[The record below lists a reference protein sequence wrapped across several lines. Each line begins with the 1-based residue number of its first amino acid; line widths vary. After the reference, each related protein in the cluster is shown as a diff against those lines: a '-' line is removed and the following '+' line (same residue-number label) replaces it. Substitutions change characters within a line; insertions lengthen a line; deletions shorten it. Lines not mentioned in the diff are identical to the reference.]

1 MKHIYLILFL
11 ALALSVLGAIQI
23 GLRGER
29 YAMDG
34 MEFYY
39 RGDYGKAIEQF
50 KAADKSANGT
60 VPYYHFWLGRLY
72 IATQDTTNAVAWL
85 QSYIGSG
92 DQEFLKES
100 NAYLDII
107 NNQTKV
113 FAKVSLRAMPSYLNS
128 RNSDYGAVVGAD
140 GKYLYFTSLR
150 PAKFEKE
157 NIWRAELFKSGYGR
171 PELVTELATDGNEAF
186 GCFSADG
193 KGAWIF
199 GNYEKGK
206 LDGDIYYVPV
216 SGKFG
221 KPQPVAGIN
230 SPALDAHPSVVGD
243 SLMFFTSAR
252 EGGFG
257 GTDIW
262 VSEKRDGEWTE
273 PINLG
278 PRVNT
283 ADNEQTPQLVV
294 INQNIVHEGKYVPYQ
309 EIALF
314 FSSNGHPGFG
324 GYDIFK
330 VIHKGPTWQDWYIP
344 QNLGLPVNSIRNDRY
359 FGYRPGTNE
368 AYISSDRAA
377 SGFEKVLLAYV
388 DFTVP
393 GYKVDEDST
402 GTKVYD
408 IFVPSD
414 IDTGTDT
421 DLVATGDDD
430 QVNVPIPEEKFI
442 TFTGKVTDED
452 GKPIQTEIVFTAT
465 VDGKTYSDTVDTDPD
480 GRFRIRLPWAD
491 PWTVVINPEGYML
504 FTQDIPAPADGEDAT
519 EINFV
524 IQKMEVRKVF
534 VFNNIQFDFDKD
546 TLRPE
551 SFPIL
556 DDIVITMLNNAWV
569 KIEISGHTCNIG
581 KATYNQDLSQRRAKS
596 VVDYLI
602 SKGVESERLTWK
614 GFGES
619 NPLNGNKNPTERA
632 LNRRVEVKVME

>member
-1 MKHIYLILFL
+1 MKHLYLILLL
-11 ALALSVLGAIQI
+11 ALTMSLLGAIQI
-23 GLRGER
+23 GLKGER

-34 MEFYY
+34 MEYYY
-39 RGDYGKAIEQF
+39 RGDYAKAIEQF
-50 KAADKSANGT
+50 KAADNSANGS
-60 VPYYHFWLGRLY
+60 VPYYHFWMGRLY
-72 IATQDTTNAVAWL
+72 IAVQDTSNAVGWL
-85 QSYIGSG
+85 QSYIASG
-92 DQEFLKES
+92 DQEFVKET
-100 NAYLDII
+100 NDYLDII

-113 FAKVSLRAMPSYLNS
+113 FEKVSLRAMPSYLNS
-128 RNSDYGAVVGAD
+128 RNSDYGAIVD
-140 GKYLYFTSLR
+140 PEGKYLYFTSLR

-171 PELVTELATDGNEAF
+171 PELVSELATDGNEAF
-186 GCFSADG
+186 GSFVPDG
-193 KGAWIF
+193 NGAWVF

-206 LDGDIYYVPV
+206 LDGDIYYVPY

-221 KPQPVAGIN
+221 KPQPVPGIN
-230 SPALDAHPSVVGD
+230 SNALDAHPCVVAD

-262 VSEKRDGEWTE
+262 VSEKREGVWNE

-283 ADNEQTPQLVV
+283 PDNEQTPQLMV
-294 INQNIVHEGKYVPYQ
+294 ISQNIVHEGKYVPYE

-324 GYDIFK
+324 GYDLFK
-330 VIHKGPTWQDWYIP
+330 VIHKGPSWQDWYLP

-359 FGYRPGTNE
+359 FNIRPGTNE
-368 AYISSDRAA
+368 VFISSDRAA
-377 SGFEKVLLAYV
+377 SGFEKVFLAYA
-388 DFTVP
+388 DFTIP

-408 IFVPSD
+408 IIVPP
-414 IDTGTDT
+414 DTVTDT
-421 DLVATGDDD
+421 DVVATGDDD
-430 QVNVPIPEEKFI
+430 QVIIPIPEEKFI
-442 TFTGKVTDED
+442 TFTGQVTDED
-452 GKPIQTEIVFTAT
+452 GNPIQTEIVFTAT
-465 VDGKTYSDTVDTDPD
+465 VDGKKFSDTVTTDPD

-504 FTQDIPAPADGEDAT
+504 YTQDIPAPADGEDAE

-546 TLRPE
+546 TLRKE
-551 SFPIL
+551 SYPIL

-581 KATYNQDLSQRRAKS
+581 KEDYNQDLSQRRAKA

-602 SKGVESERLTWK
+602 GKGVERERLTWK
-614 GFGES
+614 GYGES
-619 NPLNGNKNPTERA
+619 KPLNGNQTPAERA